1 MDFGYSST
9 VAKESTDC
17 SSSSPSSTRIWLTAA
32 TSHCSATNSC
42 SRDNLEEI
50 FIKIH
55 TVHCTIVPTS
65 TKQKNVDH
73 ISLQL
78 IPVASKG
85 WFSIYFQGV
94 QAGIIFFF
102 VLDTVWQIA
111 ISMFINFFKLKTKEL
126 FVKMKK
132 LDLLKILPV
141 ICV

>member
-65 TKQKNVDH
+65 IKQKNVDH
-73 ISLQL
+73 ISLQP

-85 WFSIYFQGV
+85 WFSIYLQGV

-102 VLDTVWQIA
+102 RSWHSMTNSYIYVYTLFQIENKR
-111 ISMFINFFKLKTKEL
+111 IICQNE
-126 FVKMKK
+126 K